1 MPEVAVKTID
11 NKDAG
16 TLSLSEALFGLEG
29 GDGLMHESVVN
40 FLANQRQGTH
50 ATKNRALITGGG
62 RKPYRQ
68 KGTGRARAGSTR
80 SPLWKGGATIFGP
93 QPRDYTYAMPK
104 KARRKALHAALS
116 RKLADG
122 EVVVVDEMKFSEPKT
137 KSMMSVLAS
146 LGLTE
151 GSVLVVLPEMDA
163 NVALSARNIPGVNL
177 RMAADLNAYE
187 VLAHRT
193 LLMTKGSVSVLEN
206 NEAEQ

>member
-11 NKDAG
+11 NQDAG
-16 TLSLSEALFGLEG
+16 TLSLSEQLFGIEG
-29 GDGLMHESVVN
+29 AEGLMHEATVN

-68 KGTGRARAGSTR
+68 KGSGRARAGTTR
-80 SPLWKGGATIFGP
+80 SPLWRGGATIFGP
-93 QPRDYTYAMPK
+93 QPRDYSYAMPR
-104 KARRKALHAALS
+104 KARRKALYAALS

-122 EVVVVDEMKFSEPKT
+122 EMVVVDELKFDEPKT
-137 KSMMSVLAS
+137 KKMMGVLAN

-151 GSVLVVLPEMDA
+151 GSVLLVLPEMDA
-163 NVALSARNIPGVNL
+163 NVALAARNIPAVNL

-193 LLMTKGSVSVLEN
+193 VLLTKGCVDALEK
-206 NEAEQ
+206 NEAGQ

>member
-16 TLSLSEALFGLEG
+16 TLSLSETLFGIEG
-29 GDGLMHESVVN
+29 GEGLMHEATVN

-62 RKPYRQ
+62 KKPYRQ
-68 KGTGRARAGSTR
+68 KGSGRARQGSTR
-80 SPLWKGGATIFGP
+80 SPLLRGGATIFGP
-93 QPRDYTYAMPK
+93 QPRDYSYAMPK
-104 KARRKALHAALS
+104 KARRRALHSALS

-122 EVVVVDEMKFSEPKT
+122 EIVVLDEMKLSEPKT
-137 KSMMSVLAS
+137 KEMIKVLAN

-151 GSVLVVLPEMDA
+151 GSVLIVLPEMDA

-177 RMAADLNAYE
+177 RMAADLNAYD
-187 VLAHRT
+187 VLSSRR
-193 LLMTKGSVSVLEN
+193 LLMTKGSVSMLEK